1 MISDDLKP
9 DQNMSL
15 FFLSLFFLTIRGQKI
30 ILAFIKTIIGLW
42 LVQQLRA
49 KFEVIPKDI

>member
-9 DQNMSL
+9 DQNMS
-15 FFLSLFFLTIRGQKI
+15 FFLSIRGQKI

>member
-9 DQNMSL
+9 DQNM
-15 FFLSLFFLTIRGQKI
+15 SLFFLTIRGQKI